1 MMEVPPLMPTSPVIT
16 VEPVFVTA
24 ELARTAKPLAVPNIG
39 DADTGEAAIMKAV
52 AREVAASNAEIDLG
66 EIDIDY
72 LLRMTGQ

>member
-1 MMEVPPLMPTSPVIT
+1 
-16 VEPVFVTA
+16 
-24 ELARTAKPLAVPNIG
+24 
-39 DADTGEAAIMKAV
+39 MKAV